1 VRPSACEK
9 ERPRPRRF
17 GSSWQR
23 ARRYRCGR
31 SVWVFL
37 APAVLALKACP
48 KWVGLSWISLDS
60 LVRIET
66 YQLVTRH
73 KVGKLFSR
81 AFSPLVERRRNG
93 SLRSRPCGSAGLFMG
108 QAYPS
113 SDFLQK
119 IIGDFCRSGELCFS
133 GVRPK
138 KMIRRCLPSFEII
151 WPAASGACATGPF
164 PTACSATRR

>member
-1 VRPSACEK
+1 MAAITLRPLACGGVGLA
-9 ERPRPRRF
+9 P
-17 GSSWQR
+17 SWQR
-23 ARRYRCGR
+23 ARRYRSGR

-37 APAVLALKACP
+37 APGCFGSEGP
-48 KWVGLSWISLDS
+48 PEGVGLSWISLDS

-66 YQLVTRH
+66 YQLVTPH

-113 SDFLQK
+113 F
-119 IIGDFCRSGELCFS
+119 
-133 GVRPK
+133 
-138 KMIRRCLPSFEII
+138 
-151 WPAASGACATGPF
+151 
-164 PTACSATRR
+164 